1 MAGKTQDRSSEP
13 DPEDPSGE
21 GADERKAFLVRLP
34 GPLMA
39 DLRRWA
45 SQEVRSLNGQIEYLL
60 REAVKARRTG
70 GSGS

>member
-13 DPEDPSGE
+13 EPEDLSGE
-21 GADERKAFLVRLP
+21 GADERKAFLLRLP